1 VRDALGHAFD
11 FEWTNTSLFYGAYV
25 RTESYFANS
34 ELAARGLPD
43 AAERQI
49 LAPFRP
55 RLPPEV
61 LTKAYHAPSTE
72 SGGIRPNL
80 LRALG
85 LLNDAGWVVR
95 DLRLVRASTGQ
106 PMTFEILL
114 DDPTWE
120 RIALPFVENLERLGV
135 SARVRSWTS

>member
-34 ELAARGLPD
+34 
-43 AAERQI
+43 
-49 LAPFRP
+49 
-55 RLPPEV
+55 
-61 LTKAYHAPSTE
+61 KAYHAPSTE